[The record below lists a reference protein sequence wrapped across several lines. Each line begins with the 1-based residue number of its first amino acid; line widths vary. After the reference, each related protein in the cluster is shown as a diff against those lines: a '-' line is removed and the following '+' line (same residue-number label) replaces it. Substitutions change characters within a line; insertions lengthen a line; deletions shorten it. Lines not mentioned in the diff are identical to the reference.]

1 LDPRIGY
8 PAAHRHCRCLSKHHF
23 AKAACRP
30 LEAYTCPTRTA
41 AHVPGDPHST
51 VDQRGNAVTVTELAI
66 PDEATD
72 LATPHDEPARLS
84 AVRRYDILDTPA
96 EGSFDRIAALA
107 ARCLDAPIG
116 MVTIVDHDRIWCKA
130 RYGLEVT
137 ELDRA
142 SGFCASAIFQ
152 ADPYVVLDASV
163 DPRFL
168 TNRLVAEE
176 FGLRFYAAAP
186 IVTHDGY
193 RLGTVNV
200 MDKNPREITQQQMET
215 LQDLAAIVVDELELR
230 LSARRLQEMQ
240 SELAQLG
247 EAFQLSALPP
257 RLPAIAGLDLAA
269 WYRPAAPG
277 LLIGGDF
284 YETIDL
290 GRGTWALVLG
300 DVCGHGTDA
309 AVVMGAVIRQ
319 IKALAEV
326 DRLPSRL
333 LHDLNESLVKEEPPE
348 KLCTV
353 CYMLL
358 QPGAGYLDL
367 TVCCAGHPL
376 PVVRRADGTLEAACA
391 EGTMLGAFHDPYL
404 TDSRI
409 RLEAGDALL
418 AYTDGVTEQNRNA
431 KQGER
436 NLRNAFSNCSQ
447 TSAKE
452 ILSYIEDET
461 QPETEAHDDRAMV
474 LIKVTN

>member
-1 LDPRIGY
+1 
-8 PAAHRHCRCLSKHHF
+8 
-23 AKAACRP
+23 
-30 LEAYTCPTRTA
+30 
-41 AHVPGDPHST
+41 
-51 VDQRGNAVTVTELAI
+51 
-66 PDEATD
+66 
-72 LATPHDEPARLS
+72 
-84 AVRRYDILDTPA
+84 
-96 EGSFDRIAALA
+96 
-107 ARCLDAPIG
+107 

-130 RYGLEVT
+130 RYGLEVE

-142 SGFCASAIFQ
+142 SSFCASAIVQ
-152 ADPYVVLDASV
+152 ADPYVVLDASI

-176 FGLRFYAAAP
+176 FGLKFYAAAP
-186 IVTHDGY
+186 IVTSDGY

-200 MDKNPREITQQQMET
+200 MDKNPREITQLQMET

-247 EAFQLSALPP
+247 EAFQLSTLPP
-257 RLPAIAGLDLAA
+257 RLPAIAGLDLAS
-269 WYRPAAPG
+269 WYRPAAAG
-277 LLIGGDF
+277 LMIGGDF
-284 YETIDL
+284 YDTIDF
-290 GRGTWALVLG
+290 GNGTWALVLG
-300 DVCGHGTDA
+300 DVCGHGTEA

-326 DRLPSRL
+326 DRLPSQL
-333 LHDLNESLVKEEPPE
+333 LHDLNESLIKEEPPE

-358 QPGAGYLDL
+358 QPGDGFLDL

-376 PVVRRADGTLEAACA
+376 PIVRRADGTLETACI

-404 TDSRI
+404 ADSRI
-409 RLEAGDALL
+409 RLEPGDSLL

-431 KQGER
+431 EQGEQ
-436 NLRNAFSNCSQ
+436 NLRNAFSRCPQ
-447 TSAKE
+447 TRAQE

-461 QPETEAHDDRAMV
+461 QPQTEAHDDRAMV

>member
-1 LDPRIGY
+1 M
-8 PAAHRHCRCLSKHHF
+8 
-23 AKAACRP
+23 
-30 LEAYTCPTRTA
+30 
-41 AHVPGDPHST
+41 
-51 VDQRGNAVTVTELAI
+51 AV
-66 PDEATD
+66 TD
-72 LATPHDEPARLS
+72 LATSDGNSSPATRPHDEPERLS

-107 ARCLDAPIG
+107 ARCLNAPIG
-116 MVTIVDHDRIWCKA
+116 MVTIVDQDRIWCKA
-130 RYGLEVT
+130 RYGLEV
-137 ELDRA
+137 EEFDRV

-152 ADPYVVLDASV
+152 SDPYVVLDASV
-163 DPRFL
+163 DPRHL
-168 TNRLVAEE
+168 TNPLVAEE

-200 MDKNPREITQQQMET
+200 MDKQPREITQLQMDT
-215 LQDLAAIVVDELELR
+215 LKDLAAIVVDELELR
-230 LSARRLQEMQ
+230 LSARRLQDVQ
-240 SELAQLG
+240 SELSQLG
-247 EAFQLSALPP
+247 AAFQLSALPP
-257 RLPAIAGLDLAA
+257 RLPAIPGLDLAG
-269 WYRPAAPG
+269 WYRPADPG

-284 YETIDL
+284 YETVDL
-290 GRGTWALVLG
+290 GFGTWALVLG

-333 LHDLNESLVKEEPPE
+333 LRDLNESLVKEEPPE

-358 QPGAGYLDL
+358 QPGNGYLDL

-376 PVVRRADGTLEAACA
+376 PIVRRAGGALEVACT

-409 RLEAGDALL
+409 QLEAGDCLL

-431 KQGER
+431 MLGEQ
-436 NLRNAFSNCSQ
+436 NLRTALSECPQ
-447 TSAKE
+447 TGAQG
-452 ILSYIEDET
+452 ILAYIEDQT
-461 QPETEAHDDRAMV
+461 QSATEAHDDRAMV
-474 LIKVTN
+474 LIRVTG

>member
-1 LDPRIGY
+1 MFLRVRLPLP
-8 PAAHRHCRCLSKHHF
+8 PATHTFGRS
-23 AKAACRP
+23 
-30 LEAYTCPTRTA
+30 E
-41 AHVPGDPHST
+41 GS
-51 VDQRGNAVTVTELAI
+51 AI
-66 PDEATD
+66 TATD
-72 LATPHDEPARLS
+72 LAIPHETPVLVTPHDEPARLS

-130 RYGLEVT
+130 RFGLEVE
-137 ELDRA
+137 ELERA
-142 SGFCASAIFQ
+142 SGFCTSAIFQ
-152 ADPYVVLDASV
+152 ADPYVVLDASL

-176 FGLRFYAAAP
+176 FGMRFYAAAP

-200 MDKNPREITQQQMET
+200 MDRNPRQITQPQMET
-215 LQDLAAIVVDELELR
+215 LQDLAAIVVDALELR
-230 LSARRLQEMQ
+230 LSARRLLAIQ

-257 RLPAIAGLDLAA
+257 ALPAIPGLDLAG
-269 WYRPAAPG
+269 WYRPAVPG

-284 YETIDL
+284 YDAIDL
-290 GRGTWALVLG
+290 GSGTWALVLG

-319 IKALAEV
+319 IKALAEI
-326 DRLPSRL
+326 DRLPSQL

-348 KLCTV
+348 ELCTV

-358 QPGAGYLDL
+358 QPGDGFLDL

-376 PVVRRADGTLEAACA
+376 PIVRRADGTLETACT
-391 EGTMLGAFHDPYL
+391 EGTMLGAFHDPHL
-404 TDSRI
+404 RDSRI
-409 RLEAGDALL
+409 RLEAGDSLL
-418 AYTDGVTEQNRNA
+418 AYTDGVTEHNRNA
-431 KQGER
+431 ARGEQH
-436 NLRNAFSNCSQ
+436 LRNAFSRCPQ
-447 TSAKE
+447 KGAQE
-452 ILSYIEDET
+452 ILSYLEDET
-461 QPETEAHDDRAMV
+461 QPQTEARDDRAMV

>member
-1 LDPRIGY
+1 MTVADI
-8 PAAHRHCRCLSKHHF
+8 A
-23 AKAACRP
+23 
-30 LEAYTCPTRTA
+30 T
-41 AHVPGDPHST
+41 ST
-51 VDQRGNAVTVTELAI
+51 TI
-66 PDEATD
+66 PSLT
-72 LATPHDEPARLS
+72 TPQDEPERLS

-107 ARCLDAPIG
+107 ARCLNAPIG
-116 MVTIVDHDRIWCKA
+116 MVTIVDQDRIWCKA
-130 RYGLEVT
+130 RFGLEVE

-142 SGFCASAIFQ
+142 TSFCSSAIFQ

-163 DPRFL
+163 DPRHL
-168 TNRLVAEE
+168 TNPLVAEE
-176 FGLRFYAAAP
+176 FGLKFYAAAP
-186 IVTHDGY
+186 IVTPDGY

-200 MDKNPREITQQQMET
+200 MDRYPREVTQLQMDT
-215 LQDLAAIVVDELELR
+215 LMDLAAIVVDELELR

-240 SELAQLG
+240 SELSQLG
-247 EAFQLSALPP
+247 TAYQLSLLPP
-257 RLPAIAGLDLAA
+257 RMPAVPGLDLAG
-269 WYRPAAPG
+269 WYRPADAG

-284 YETIDL
+284 YETVDL
-290 GRGTWALVLG
+290 GNGVWALVLG
-300 DVCGHGTDA
+300 DVCGHGTEA

-333 LHDLNESLVKEEPPE
+333 LHDLNESLIKEEPPE

-358 QPGAGYLDL
+358 QPGDGFLDL

-376 PVVRRADGTLEAACA
+376 PLVRRAGGALEVACT

-409 RLEAGDALL
+409 RLLPGDSLL

-431 KQGER
+431 KLGEQ
-436 NLRNAFSNCSQ
+436 NLRTAFSECAE
-447 TSAKE
+447 TGAE
-452 ILSYIEDET
+452 AILAHLEDET
-461 QPETEAHDDRAMV
+461 QPTTEAHDDRAMV
-474 LIKVTN
+474 LIRVTG

>member
-1 LDPRIGY
+1 
-8 PAAHRHCRCLSKHHF
+8 
-23 AKAACRP
+23 
-30 LEAYTCPTRTA
+30 
-41 AHVPGDPHST
+41 
-51 VDQRGNAVTVTELAI
+51 
-66 PDEATD
+66 
-72 LATPHDEPARLS
+72 
-84 AVRRYDILDTPA
+84 
-96 EGSFDRIAALA
+96 
-107 ARCLDAPIG
+107 
-116 MVTIVDHDRIWCKA
+116 
-130 RYGLEVT
+130 
-137 ELDRA
+137 
-142 SGFCASAIFQ
+142 
-152 ADPYVVLDASV
+152 
-163 DPRFL
+163 
-168 TNRLVAEE
+168 
-176 FGLRFYAAAP
+176 
-186 IVTHDGY
+186 
-193 RLGTVNV
+193 
-200 MDKNPREITQQQMET
+200 
-215 LQDLAAIVVDELELR
+215 
-230 LSARRLQEMQ
+230 MQ

-333 LHDLNESLVKEEPPE
+333 LHDLNESLVKEDPQE

-431 KQGER
+431 KQGEQ

>member
-1 LDPRIGY
+1 MFY
-8 PAAHRHCRCLSKHHF
+8 KY
-23 AKAACRP
+23 CRP
-30 LEAYTCPTRTA
+30 CPRR
-41 AHVPGDPHST
+41 PHNQ
-51 VDQRGNAVTVTELAI
+51 VDQRGSAVTVTDLAI
-66 PDEATD
+66 PNEAP
-72 LATPHDEPARLS
+72 AVAAAHDEPARLS

-130 RYGLEVT
+130 RYGLDVE

-142 SGFCASAIFQ
+142 SGFCTSAIFQ
-152 ADPYVVLDASV
+152 ADPYIVLDASI

-168 TNRLVAEE
+168 TNQLVAEE
-176 FGLRFYAAAP
+176 YGLRFYAAAP

-215 LQDLAAIVVDELELR
+215 LQDLAAIVVDALELR
-230 LSARRLQEMQ
+230 LSARKLQETQ
-240 SELAQLG
+240 SELSQLG

-257 RLPAIAGLDLAA
+257 RLPAIAGLDLAG
-269 WYRPAAPG
+269 WYRPAAAG

-284 YETIDL
+284 YDAVDL

-300 DVCGHGTDA
+300 DVCGHGTEA

-326 DRLPSRL
+326 DRLPSQL
-333 LHDLNESLVKEEPPE
+333 LHDLNESLMKEQVPE
-348 KLCTV
+348 RLCTV

-358 QPGAGYLDL
+358 QPGTGYLDL

-376 PVVRRADGTLEAACA
+376 PIVRRANGTLETACI

-409 RLEAGDALL
+409 RLEAGDSVL

-431 KQGER
+431 TLGEQ
-436 NLRNAFSNCSQ
+436 NLKSAYSNCPRSGAQ
-447 TSAKE
+447 DM
-452 ILSYIEDET
+452 LSYIEDQT
-461 QPETEAHDDRAMV
+461 MPETEAHDDRAMV
-474 LIKVTN
+474 LIRVNN

>member
-1 LDPRIGY
+1 
-8 PAAHRHCRCLSKHHF
+8 
-23 AKAACRP
+23 
-30 LEAYTCPTRTA
+30 
-41 AHVPGDPHST
+41 V
-51 VDQRGNAVTVTELAI
+51 AV
-66 PDEATD
+66 TD
-72 LATPHDEPARLS
+72 LATSDGTSSRAARPHDEPERLS

-107 ARCLDAPIG
+107 ARCLNAPIG
-116 MVTIVDHDRIWCKA
+116 MVTIVDQDRIWCKA
-130 RYGLEVT
+130 RYGLEVE
-137 ELDRA
+137 ELDRV

-152 ADPYVVLDASV
+152 SDPYVVLDASV
-163 DPRFL
+163 DPRHL
-168 TNRLVAEE
+168 TNPLVAEE

-200 MDKNPREITQQQMET
+200 MDRHPREITQLQMDT

-230 LSARRLQEMQ
+230 LSARRLQQVQ
-240 SELAQLG
+240 SELSQLG
-247 EAFQLSALPP
+247 AAFQLSALPP
-257 RLPAIAGLDLAA
+257 RLPAVPGLDLAG
-269 WYRPAAPG
+269 WYRPADAG

-284 YETIDL
+284 YDTVDL
-290 GRGTWALVLG
+290 GYGTWALVLG

-333 LHDLNESLVKEEPPE
+333 LRDLNESLVKEEPAE

-358 QPGAGYLDL
+358 HPGDGALEV

-376 PVVRRADGTLEAACA
+376 PIVRRAGGALEMACT

-409 RLEAGDALL
+409 RLEAGDCLL
-418 AYTDGVTEQNRNA
+418 AYTDGITEQNRNA
-431 KQGER
+431 VLGEH
-436 NLRNAFSNCSQ
+436 NLLKALSECPRTGAQ
-447 TSAKE
+447 E

-461 QPETEAHDDRAMV
+461 QPVTGAHDDRAMV
-474 LIKVTN
+474 LIRVTG

>member
-1 LDPRIGY
+1 
-8 PAAHRHCRCLSKHHF
+8 
-23 AKAACRP
+23 
-30 LEAYTCPTRTA
+30 
-41 AHVPGDPHST
+41 V
-51 VDQRGNAVTVTELAI
+51 AV
-66 PDEATD
+66 TD
-72 LATPHDEPARLS
+72 LATSDGNSSPATRPHDEPERLS

-107 ARCLDAPIG
+107 ARCLNAPIG
-116 MVTIVDHDRIWCKA
+116 MVTIVDQDRIWCKA
-130 RYGLEVT
+130 RYGLEV
-137 ELDRA
+137 EEFDRV

-152 ADPYVVLDASV
+152 SDPYVVLDASV
-163 DPRFL
+163 DPRHL
-168 TNRLVAEE
+168 TNPLVAEE

-200 MDKNPREITQQQMET
+200 MDKQPREITQLQMDT
-215 LQDLAAIVVDELELR
+215 LKDLAAIVVDELELR
-230 LSARRLQEMQ
+230 LSARRLQDVQ
-240 SELAQLG
+240 SELSQLG
-247 EAFQLSALPP
+247 AAFQLSALPP
-257 RLPAIAGLDLAA
+257 RLHAIPGLDLAG
-269 WYRPAAPG
+269 WYRPADPG

-284 YETIDL
+284 YETVDL
-290 GRGTWALVLG
+290 GFGTWALVLG

-333 LHDLNESLVKEEPPE
+333 LRDLNESLVKEEPPE

-358 QPGAGYLDL
+358 QPGNGYLDL

-376 PVVRRADGTLEAACA
+376 PIVRRAGGALEVACT

-409 RLEAGDALL
+409 RLEAGDCLL

-431 KQGER
+431 MLGEQ
-436 NLRNAFSNCSQ
+436 NLRTALRECPQ
-447 TSAKE
+447 TGAQG
-452 ILSYIEDET
+452 ILAYIEDET
-461 QPETEAHDDRAMV
+461 QSATEPHDDRAMV
-474 LIKVTN
+474 LIRVTG